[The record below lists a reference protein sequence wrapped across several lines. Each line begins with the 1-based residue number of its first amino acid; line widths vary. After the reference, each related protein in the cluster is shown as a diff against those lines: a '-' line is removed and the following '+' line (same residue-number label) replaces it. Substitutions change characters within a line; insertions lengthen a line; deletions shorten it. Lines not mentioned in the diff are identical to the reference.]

1 VKTSSIATMAAI
13 FAVPGTA
20 LAAQAP
26 AIEKALARAAE
37 VRAGNIQLPGNWTAG
52 LMLPRQDGKMNFDGT
67 AAVPT
72 SGPRMLW
79 IGGNGG

>member
-1 VKTSSIATMAAI
+1 MKTSSIATMAAI

-20 LAAQAP
+20 LAAHAP

-37 VRAGNIQLPGNWTAG
+37 VRAGNIQLPGNWTTG

>member
-1 VKTSSIATMAAI
+1 
-13 FAVPGTA
+13 
-20 LAAQAP
+20 
-26 AIEKALARAAE
+26 
-37 VRAGNIQLPGNWTAG
+37 VRAGDINLPGNWTTG